1 MKESIKSDK
10 SAAVDNNQAYE
21 NFINEKFNKVAEVKV

>member
-21 NFINEKFNKVAEVKV
+21 NFINEKFKVSEVKV